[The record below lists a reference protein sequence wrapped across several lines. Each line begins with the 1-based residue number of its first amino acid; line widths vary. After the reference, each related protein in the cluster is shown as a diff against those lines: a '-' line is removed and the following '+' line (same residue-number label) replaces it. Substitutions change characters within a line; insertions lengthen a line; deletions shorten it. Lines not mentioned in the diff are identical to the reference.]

1 MTAGDRMVDHLAGHG
16 VILYLAPEDGS
27 LPEPDRHLDFA
38 WEEDDTGVFDSREGG
53 GPTEVFRFS
62 SRLWPQPRAVP
73 AWRVAQLHFEGGRLV
88 CTAWMYGV
96 DPRGRRDDIEH
107 ADPDGRIP
115 VGICPVHE
123 L

>member
-1 MTAGDRMVDHLAGHG
+1 MTVDDRMVDHLAGHG
-16 VILYLAPEDGS
+16 VALYLAPEDGS
-27 LPEPDRHLDFA
+27 LPEPDRHLDYA
-38 WEEDDTGVFDSREGG
+38 WEENDTWVFDRRDGCEAETFHFGSGLHPE
-53 GPTEVFRFS
+53 PLV
-62 SRLWPQPRAVP
+62 VP

-96 DPRGRRDDIEH
+96 DPRSRFDGTTH

-115 VGICPVHE
+115 LGICPIHA